1 MNLLMQGVE
10 EMRYSSQP
18 RLSLESTFLRIIQS
32 SDVVP
37 VSKIIAKL
45 DSLLK
50 GTSPPQTA
58 SRPPA
63 EEKKILRK
71 AAVTAPPP
79 EAIPKTEKTEKPP
92 LPPRQSEPT
101 PPLPAEQP
109 PLPREKPKSTATQ

>member
-1 MNLLMQGVE
+1 MKMNLLMQGVE

-79 EAIPKTEKTEKPP
+79 RSNSQDRKKPKNHHCPKTI
-92 LPPRQSEPT
+92 
-101 PPLPAEQP
+101 
-109 PLPREKPKSTATQ
+109 